1 MLEIQTNGLTI
12 GIILVNFNGFEDT
25 IECLRS
31 LEAVTYENKKIYVV
45 DNASIVKPSEA
56 QLEYIKAQSVY
67 IPSKENLGFSGGNN
81 LGISKAIEDGCGFV
95 LLLNNDTTVEKGFL
109 EPLMEAANQNH
120 KLGCVIGRIMFYSDP
135 KIVWYAGGVYNEKT
149 AQVCHSGWGKDYSE
163 IELTDQSRDVTFAT
177 GCMMLIPADVIR
189 KVGMLSEE
197 YFLYA
202 EDTDYCCRILKAGLR
217 IFYCKDS
224 VIYHKISRSTGEL
237 SSNTQYYMLRNN
249 LIIIRKYGENKAY
262 AYYKLLRQV
271 AGDIVKRGKSMKIA
285 IEAISAFVV
294 SKKGKR

>member
-1 MLEIQTNGLTI
+1 MLESQRAGLTI
-12 GIILVNFNGFEDT
+12 GIILVNYNGYEDT
-25 IECLRS
+25 VECLKS
-31 LEAVTYENKKIYVV
+31 LEAVTYANKKIYVV
-45 DNASIVKPSEA
+45 DNASTVKPEEG

-81 LGISKAIEDGCGFV
+81 LGIAKAIEDGCGFV

-120 KLGCVIGRIMFYSDP
+120 NLGCIIGRIMFYSEP

-149 AQVCHSGWGKDYSE
+149 AQVCHSSWGKDYSE
-163 IELTDQSRDVTFAT
+163 IEQTDRSRDVTFAT

-202 EDTDYCCRILKAGLR
+202 EDTDYCCRILQAGLR
-217 IFYCKDS
+217 IFYCRDS

-249 LIIIRKYGENKAY
+249 LMIIRKYGEHKAY
-262 AYYKLLRQV
+262 AYYKLLRQT
-271 AGDIVKRGKSMKIA
+271 ARDIVKCNKSIKTA
-285 IEAISAFVV
+285 IEAFGAFVL
-294 SKKGKR
+294 SREGKR